1 VERVIILDVV
11 VSFLVIVVLQFLGMF
26 FFSLMTPFDDMEQLR
41 KGNPAVALAMG
52 GQFLATAIILG
63 ISAYSNT
70 SIWHMSLW
78 FAIGYVCLFLTY
90 WIFEWVTPKLNVS
103 EHLLNGNVAVG
114 ALLAFVYVGMG
125 FTISSLLI

>member
-1 VERVIILDVV
+1 L
-11 VSFLVIVVLQFLGMF
+11 LGMF

-78 FAIGYVCLFLTY
+78 FGIGYVCLFLTY
-90 WIFEWVTPKLNVS
+90 WIFEWVTPKLKVS

-114 ALLAFVYVGMG
+114 ALLACVYVGMG

>member
-1 VERVIILDVV
+1 VIILDVV

-78 FAIGYVCLFLTY
+78 FAIGYICLFLTY
-90 WIFEWVTPKLNVS
+90 WIFEWVTPKLKVS

-114 ALLAFVYVGMG
+114 ALLACVYVGMG

>member
-11 VSFLVIVVLQFLGMF
+11 VSFLVIVVLQLLGMF

-90 WIFEWVTPKLNVS
+90 WIFEWVTPKLKVS

-114 ALLAFVYVGMG
+114 ALLACVYVGMG

>member
-1 VERVIILDVV
+1 VIILDVV

-90 WIFEWVTPKLNVS
+90 WIFEWVTPKLKVS

-114 ALLAFVYVGMG
+114 ALLACVYVGMG

>member
-11 VSFLVIVVLQFLGMF
+11 VSFLVIVVLQLLGMF

-78 FAIGYVCLFLTY
+78 FGIGYVFLFLTY
-90 WIFEWVTPKLNVS
+90 WIFEWVTPKLKVS

-114 ALLAFVYVGMG
+114 ALLACVYVGMG